1 MTRLPRGPR
10 EELFLHQRRRHAL
23 CGGGLARQGL
33 LHRLLR
39 PDARAW
45 FGRQY
50 KVLTDLGIEGFW
62 NDMNEPALFYSPE
75 RLKAFFENAAALSR
89 KDNLDQND
97 FFGWCAR

>member
-1 MTRLPRGPR
+1 M
-10 EELFLHQRRRHAL
+10 
-23 CGGGLARQGL
+23 
-33 LHRLLR
+33 
-39 PDARAW
+39 
-45 FGRQY
+45 
-50 KVLTDLGIEGFW
+50 LTDLGIEGFW